1 MLSACLVFSE
11 NFLRIRRHMSGQT
24 AIPRLR
30 YTFAH
35 GGNFPCFSI
44 DVNSFLCIGLEEVV
58 QIFRGP

>member
-1 MLSACLVFSE
+1 MDKAW
-11 NFLRIRRHMSGQT
+11 IT
-24 AIPRLR
+24 AIANIVDRNPRLR

-58 QIFRGP
+58 QIFRGHNAA